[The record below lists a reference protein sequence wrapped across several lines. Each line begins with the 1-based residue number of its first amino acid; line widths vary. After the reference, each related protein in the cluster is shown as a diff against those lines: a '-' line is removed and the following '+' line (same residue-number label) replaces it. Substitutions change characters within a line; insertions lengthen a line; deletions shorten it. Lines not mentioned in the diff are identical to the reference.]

1 MITYLTFTILE
12 FSSLQFNRG
21 IGAGIP
27 TIPQAQVATQ
37 PRYIESLDRQIEIQ
51 IVRKIER
58 QKERQRERNI
68 DRKIDRKIDKKIY
81 RKIDRKKDR

>member
-1 MITYLTFTILE
+1 MITFLTFTILE

-37 PRYIESLDRQIEIQ
+37 PRYIESLDR
-51 IVRKIER
+51 
-58 QKERQRERNI
+58 
-68 DRKIDRKIDKKIY
+68 
-81 RKIDRKKDR
+81 